1 MIWDTFKFNN
11 CTAHYVLHFE
21 RNSLILA
28 SSVERFEQ
36 SHQVWILLYAVVILL
51 FAACVVE

>member
-51 FAACVVE
+51 FAECVVE